1 VSRYLFHVVGNKAAQ
16 TGSPR
21 LELADLGATRK
32 HSAFVAD
39 LLHNA
44 AIDSVAFQETVEVA
58 GERGD
63 VLLRCGLAGL
73 LEVMAK
79 VEIQS

>member
-1 VSRYLFHVVGNKAAQ
+1 MTTVQPMALCRGTSFTLSETRAAQ

-63 VLLRCGLAGL
+63 VLHAAASRAC
-73 LEVMAK
+73 
-79 VEIQS
+79 